1 MRVVF
6 RPSAGLRSRLV
17 GWFGGQVEHY
27 GRIRRQVLLLAALF
41 VSQGVVYS
49 VIDWHRDMV
58 VPLLLLG
65 ILCAVVVLVMDRR
78 RPRP

>member
-1 MRVVF
+1 MELY
-6 RPSAGLRSRLV
+6 A
-17 GWFGGQVEHY
+17 
-27 GRIRRQVLLLAALF
+27 RIRRQVLLLAVVF
-41 VSQGVVYS
+41 TVEGVLYS
-49 VIDWHRDMV
+49 VIDWHRELV